1 MFSNLQNINV
11 NLEHKVLGLR
21 WIIDVKIC
29 QKVIDWSEMLTESQH
44 LVEFYQL

>member
-21 WIIDVKIC
+21 WVKIC